1 MYKLENTQV
10 DIPAELRELVRY
22 TGQRW
27 QGVPAMP
34 ALFEQIAQVAQHD
47 ARCWFDH
54 YAISDALSAREDSRG
69 ALLKSVSPQS
79 RGMAPYYDSACVWL
93 SALSSAARLLDEASK
108 QVDGAWDYSEQ
119 TRVLCAEMRRQ
130 HPDLKTA
137 RPKGW
142 DELAAAGTNDDDDE
156 DEEVDNS
163 TYNRLAN
170 EKEFKGADSA
180 STLDYGFVGRTL
192 LPRVMHEE
200 QNYGRKAYEVLVS
213 ALYSHF
219 LQITCYTN
227 TQDMLAALAQLP
239 LRDKEPNLVWD
250 LAVSTEQ
257 PLLGALVGMAQR
269 KLSQSTCETP
279 PQKALADAIANQVAF
294 ENKSKEER
302 AAIVAANELELD
314 KIMSDVGS
322 RESTQAYGRAQA
334 LTIAAA
340 VAQLRQL
347 CPGNADAAPVRARG
361 NRMR

>member
-22 TGQRW
+22 TDQRW
-27 QGVPAMP
+27 QGVPSMP

-54 YAISDALSAREDSRG
+54 YAISDALSAREDGRG
-69 ALLKSVSPQS
+69 ALLESVSPQS
-79 RGMAPYYDSACVWL
+79 RGMAPYYDNACVWL

-119 TRVLCAEMRRQ
+119 TRILCAEMRRQ
-130 HPDLKTA
+130 YPDLQAA

-142 DELAAAGTNDDDDE
+142 DELAAAGTNDDDE
-156 DEEVDNS
+156 DKLDHS

-170 EKEFKGADSA
+170 EKDFKGADSA
-180 STLDYGFVGRTL
+180 STLDHGFVGRTL
-192 LPRVMHEE
+192 LPRVMHEA
-200 QNYGRKAYEVLVS
+200 QNHGRKAYEMLVS

-219 LQITCYTN
+219 LQITCHTN

-257 PLLGALVGMAQR
+257 PLLGALVSMAQR
-269 KLSQSTCETP
+269 KLSQSTCKMP
-279 PQKALADAIANQVAF
+279 PQEALADAITRQVAF
-294 ENKSKEER
+294 ENKSKEEQ

-314 KIMSDVGS
+314 EFIGAASSM
-322 RESTQAYGRAQA
+322 ESTQEYERTQA

-340 VAQLRQL
+340 VAQLRQS
-347 CPGNADAAPVRARG
+347 CPGTTDAAPARARG